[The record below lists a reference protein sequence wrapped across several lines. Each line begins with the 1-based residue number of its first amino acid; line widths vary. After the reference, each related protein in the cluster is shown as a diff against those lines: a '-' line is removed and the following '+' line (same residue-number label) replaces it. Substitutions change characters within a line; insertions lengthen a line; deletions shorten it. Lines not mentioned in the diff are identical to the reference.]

1 MTAMPAADRRR
12 WPLIVPAVLAAAVVL
27 YALIGYFVAP
37 GLVRDKL
44 QQALGEELSRP
55 VRVERVEIRPFAL
68 AATVHGLAIDQP
80 DGKPLLRVEAIEAD
94 ASIASLWHRAPVV
107 DALRVVRP
115 HLSVART
122 GATRYDVSDLLDK
135 WMAPSPGP
143 PAKYSL
149 NNIEVVEGRI
159 DFDDR
164 PMRRAHRAEAIRVGV
179 PFLSSL
185 PYHTDV
191 NVEPRLEANVNGTPF
206 ALAGQAKPY
215 SERHEAALDVN
226 VDALPLPQ
234 YVDYLPAKLRFRLA
248 GGALTTRLKIAFA
261 QPPGAAPEI
270 AVAGTAS
277 LAALDVKRRDGS
289 PLVAARE
296 IRVALEKL
304 DLREQS
310 LRVASAAVDAPS
322 LAVRRL
328 ADGSIELAGS
338 WTEGAG
344 APASP
349 DAKPW
354 RVEVAEASVREG
366 RASVEDASI
375 EPAYKAVVSA
385 FEATAKTLATGPER
399 KGRVSASFRI
409 DDEAA
414 AKLAAEV
421 ALAPFSATGNFEVAG
436 ARLARLYPY
445 AAQALN
451 LAIRSGS
458 ADYASS
464 FALAANGDV
473 KLTAGK
479 GAVRDLVLIEPGERE
494 PLWRM
499 PELAVDGVDVDVP
512 ARSVTIAAATIRRP
526 RVLAERDTRGD
537 WNVARL
543 VRTPSDSGAAKP
555 AAADDGW
562 QFRVARLA
570 VERGELAV
578 ADATTKPPLKARAD
592 EIGIV
597 ITDFGN
603 ARGRKSSVDMRA
615 RIERSGRLAVKG
627 PYGMQPFS
635 ATFDVRA
642 ADLPLL
648 VAKPL
653 IEREANLTLTGGTA
667 GARGRLEASAGDGG
681 ATRLTWTGDVALAN
695 VEALDPPTGGRLFAW
710 RTFAFDRMK
719 VRNEPFEANVE
730 TASLADFYARLI
742 VYADGTINLA
752 KLARRTSETAPAPPA
767 SKPAVAKPIAARPR
781 AGAAIAAAADSAQQ
795 ALRRAGDGS
804 LPIAVGRVTLAN
816 GNVNFSDFF
825 IRPNYSAN
833 LTQVAGTVSSL
844 SPTQAGEVALTAKV
858 DDAAPVTVSGR
869 IQPFARELSL
879 ALAGKARDIELPPL
893 SPYAAKYAGYGI
905 TKGKLAF
912 DVDYTVENRKLDAK
926 NRLVIDQ
933 LTFGERVESPD
944 ATKLPVLLAVS
955 LLKDANGV
963 IDLDLPIGGTI
974 DDPQF
979 SVLGLIFKVI
989 GNLLT
994 KAATAPFA
1002 LLGAAAG
1009 GGEELAWVEFAAGS
1023 ASLDG
1028 ATNERLD
1035 KLAKALSSRPG
1046 LKVDAAGRV
1055 DAASDGAAMAKES
1068 LERALRA
1075 AKARASAGKPGAP
1088 LSPDTTAIAAE
1099 ERAQWIAAAYRELPD
1114 AAKEAT
1120 PTDMETALAKRH
1132 QPDAQALTELG
1143 LKRSGAAKDALVAR
1157 GVAAER
1163 VFVVTT
1169 KPGEQGAK
1177 GSPRRVDFALK

>member
-1 MTAMPAADRRR
+1 MPATARLR
-12 WPLIVPAVLAAAVVL
+12 WPFILLAALVAAVAIF
-27 YALIGYFVAP
+27 ALFGYFVAP

-44 QQALGEELSRP
+44 QQVLGEHLSRP

-68 AATVHGLAIDQP
+68 AATVHGLAVDQP

-107 DALRVVRP
+107 DALRIVRP
-115 HLSVART
+115 QLAIART

-135 WMAPSPGP
+135 WTAPSPDP
-143 PAKYSL
+143 PARYSL
-149 NNIEVVEGRI
+149 NNIELVDGRV
-159 DFDDR
+159 DLDDR
-164 PMRRAHRAEAIRVGV
+164 PMRRAHRAEAIHVGV

-185 PYHTDV
+185 PYHTEI
-191 NVEPRLEANVNGTPF
+191 NVEPRLEARVNATPF

-215 SERHEAALDVN
+215 SERREVAVDVN

-248 GGALTTRLKIAFA
+248 GGALTTRLKVSFA

-270 AVAGTAS
+270 AVEGTAT
-277 LAALDVKRRDGS
+277 LAALDVRRRDDA

-296 IRVALEKL
+296 IRVALNRL

-310 LRVASAAVDAPS
+310 LRVASVAIDAPS

-328 ADGSIELAGS
+328 ADGSFELAGS
-338 WTEGAG
+338 WTESAS
-344 APASP
+344 AATSP

-354 RVEVAEASVREG
+354 RVEIAEASVREG

-375 EPAYKAVVSA
+375 DPAYKSVVSA
-385 FEATAKTLATGPER
+385 IEATAKSLVTGPER
-399 KGRVSASFRI
+399 SGRVGASFRV
-409 DDEAA
+409 DDEAN
-414 AKLAAEV
+414 AKLAADV
-421 ALAPFSATGNFEVAG
+421 ALAPFSAAGTFEVAG

-445 AAQALN
+445 VAQALD

-464 FALAANGDV
+464 FELAGNGDV

-479 GAVRDLVLIEPGERE
+479 GIVRDLVLVAPDERD

-499 PELAVDGVDVDVP
+499 PELAADGIDVDVP
-512 ARSVTIAAATIRRP
+512 KRSVTIAAATVRRP
-526 RVLAERDTRGD
+526 QVVAQRDAGGD

-543 VRTPSDSGAAKP
+543 VRTQPDAGTAK
-555 AAADDGW
+555 AGAADDAW
-562 QFRVARLA
+562 QFRIARFA
-570 VERGELAV
+570 VERGELTV
-578 ADATTKPPLKARAD
+578 GDATTRPPLKARAD

-603 ARGRKSSVDMRA
+603 ARGRRSTLALKA

-635 ATFDVRA
+635 AAFDVEA
-642 ADLPLL
+642 TDLPLL
-648 VAKPL
+648 AAKPL
-653 IEREANLTLTGGTA
+653 IEREANLIITSGTA
-667 GARGRLEASAGDGG
+667 GARGRLEATTADSGVTRVAWNGDI
-681 ATRLTWTGDVALAN
+681 ALAG

-710 RTFAFDRMK
+710 RTFALEKLK
-719 VRNEPFEANVE
+719 VRNEPFEASVE
-730 TASLADFYARLI
+730 TLALADFYARLI
-742 VYADGTINLA
+742 VYADGTLNLA
-752 KLARRTSETAPAPPA
+752 KLARGAPKPAPASALAPSTA
-767 SKPAVAKPIAARPR
+767 AAKPAVTKPR
-781 AGAAIAAAADSAQQ
+781 AGAAIATAADTARQT
-795 ALRRAGDGS
+795 LRRAADGS
-804 LPIAVGRVTLAN
+804 LPVAVGRVTLAN

-833 LTQVAGTVSSL
+833 LTQVAGTVSAL
-844 SPTQAGEVALTAKV
+844 SATQTGEVAITAMV
-858 DDAAPVTVSGR
+858 DDAAPVTVTGR
-869 IQPFARELSL
+869 IQPFARDLSL

-912 DVDYTVENRKLDAK
+912 DVDYRLENRKLDAK

-944 ATKLPVLLAVS
+944 ATKLPVLLAVA
-955 LLKDANGV
+955 LLKDVNGV
-963 IDLDLPIGGTI
+963 IDLELPIGGTI

-979 SVLGLIFKVI
+979 SVFGLIVKVI
-989 GNLLT
+989 VNLLT

-1002 LLGAAAG
+1002 VLGAIAG
-1009 GGEELAWVEFAAGS
+1009 GGEELAWIEFAAGS
-1023 ASLDG
+1023 AALDS

-1035 KLAKALSSRPG
+1035 KLAKALSNRPA
-1046 LKVDAAGRV
+1046 LKIDVAGRAE
-1055 DAASDGAAMAKES
+1055 AASDGEALAREA
-1068 LERALRA
+1068 LERTLRA
-1075 AKARASAGKPGAP
+1075 TKMKAQAGKPDAP
-1088 LSPDTTAIAAE
+1088 LSVDTVTIAAE
-1099 ERAQWIAAAYRELPD
+1099 ERSRWVAAAYRELPD

-1120 PTDMETALAKRH
+1120 PAEMEAALAKRH
-1132 QPDAQALTELG
+1132 QPDAAALAELG
-1143 LKRSGAAKDALVAR
+1143 IRRARAAKDALGAR

-1163 VFVVTT
+1163 VFLVT
-1169 KPGEQGAK
+1169 PRAGEAAGK
-1177 GSPRRVDFALK
+1177 GPLRRVDFALK

>member
-1 MTAMPAADRRR
+1 MPAAARRR
-12 WPLIVPAVLAAAVVL
+12 WPFILLAALAAAV
-27 YALIGYFVAP
+27 ALFALFGYFVAP

-44 QQALGEELSRP
+44 QQVLGEHLSRP

-68 AATVHGLAIDQP
+68 AATVHGLAVDQP

-107 DALRVVRP
+107 DALRIVRP
-115 HLSVART
+115 QLAIART
-122 GATRYDVSDLLDK
+122 GATRYDVSDLVDK
-135 WMAPSPGP
+135 WLAPSSDP
-143 PAKYSL
+143 PARYSL
-149 NNIEVVEGRI
+149 NNIELVDGRV

-164 PMRRAHRAEAIRVGV
+164 PMRRAHRAEAIHVGV

-185 PYHTDV
+185 PYHTEIS
-191 NVEPRLEANVNGTPF
+191 VEPRLETRVNGTPF
-206 ALAGQAKPY
+206 ALTGLAKPY
-215 SERHEAALDVN
+215 SERREVAVDVN

-248 GGALTTRLKIAFA
+248 GGALTTRLKVSFA
-261 QPPGAAPEI
+261 QPPGAAPEV
-270 AVAGTAS
+270 AVAGTVTV
-277 LAALDVKRRDGS
+277 AALDVRRRDDA

-296 IRVALEKL
+296 VRLALDRL

-310 LRVASAAVDAPS
+310 LRVASLGVDAPS

-328 ADGSIELAGS
+328 ADGSFELAGP
-338 WTEGAG
+338 WTESAG
-344 APASP
+344 APESP

-385 FEATAKTLATGPER
+385 FEATAKSLATGPER
-399 KGRVSASFRI
+399 KGRVSASFRV
-409 DDEAA
+409 DDDAS

-421 ALAPFSATGNFEVAG
+421 ALAPFSAAGTFEVAG
-436 ARLARLYPY
+436 ARLVRLYPY
-445 AAQALN
+445 VAQALN
-451 LAIRSGS
+451 LAVRSGS

-464 FALAANGDV
+464 FELAGTGDV

-479 GAVRDLVLIEPGERE
+479 GIVRDLVLVAPDERD

-499 PELAVDGVDVDVP
+499 PELAADGIDVDVP
-512 ARSVTIAAATIRRP
+512 KRSVTIAAATVRRP
-526 RVLAERDTRGD
+526 QVVAQRDAGGD

-543 VRTPSDSGAAKP
+543 VRTQPDAGTSKAG
-555 AAADDGW
+555 AADDTW
-562 QFRVARLA
+562 QFRVARFA

-578 ADATTKPPLKARAD
+578 SDATTRPPLKARAD

-603 ARGRKSSVDMRA
+603 ARGRRSTLALKA
-615 RIERSGRLAVKG
+615 RIERTGRLAVKG

-635 ATFDVRA
+635 AAFDVEA
-642 ADLPLL
+642 TDLPLL
-648 VAKPL
+648 AVKPL
-653 IEREANLTLTGGTA
+653 IEREANLILTSGTA
-667 GARGRLEASAGDGG
+667 GARGRLEASTADSG
-681 ATRLTWTGDVALAN
+681 ATRVAWSGDIALAG

-710 RTFAFDRMK
+710 RTFALEKLK
-719 VRNEPFEANVE
+719 VRNEPFEASVE
-730 TASLADFYARLI
+730 TLTLGDFYARLI
-742 VYADGTINLA
+742 VYADGTLNLA
-752 KLARRTSETAPAPPA
+752 KLAKSGGEAPAEKA
-767 SKPAVAKPIAARPR
+767 SPKPQLKPQPKPKP
-781 AGAAIAAAADSAQQ
+781 GTAIATAAQTAEST
-795 ALRRAGDGS
+795 LRRATDGS

-825 IRPNYSAN
+825 VRPNYSAN
-833 LTQVAGTVSSL
+833 LTQVAGTVSTL
-844 SPTQAGEVALTAKV
+844 SATQAGEVALTAKV

-879 ALAGKARDIELPPL
+879 ALSAKARDIELPPL
-893 SPYAAKYAGYGI
+893 SPYAVKYAGYGI

-912 DVDYTVENRKLDAK
+912 DVDYKLENRKLDAK

-944 ATKLPVLLAVS
+944 ATKLPVLLAVA
-955 LLKDANGV
+955 LLKDVNGV

-979 SVLGLIFKVI
+979 SVFGLIVKVI
-989 GNLLT
+989 VNLLT

-1002 LLGAAAG
+1002 LLGAIAG
-1009 GGEELAWVEFAAGS
+1009 GGEELAGIEFAAGS
-1023 ASLDG
+1023 AALDA

-1035 KLAKALSSRPG
+1035 KLAKALSNRPA
-1046 LKVDAAGRV
+1046 LKIDVVGRAE
-1055 DAASDGAAMAKES
+1055 AASDGEALAREA
-1068 LERALRA
+1068 LERTLRA
-1075 AKARASAGKPGAP
+1075 TKMKAQAGKPDAP
-1088 LSPDTTAIAAE
+1088 LSVDTVTIAAE
-1099 ERAQWIAAAYRELPD
+1099 ERSRWVAAAYRELPD

-1120 PTDMETALAKRH
+1120 PAEMEAALAKRH
-1132 QPDAQALTELG
+1132 QPDTAALAELG
-1143 LKRSGAAKDALVAR
+1143 IRRARAAKDALGAR

-1163 VFVVTT
+1163 VFLVT
-1169 KPGEQGAK
+1169 PRAGEVAGK
-1177 GSPRRVDFALK
+1177 GPLRRVDFALK